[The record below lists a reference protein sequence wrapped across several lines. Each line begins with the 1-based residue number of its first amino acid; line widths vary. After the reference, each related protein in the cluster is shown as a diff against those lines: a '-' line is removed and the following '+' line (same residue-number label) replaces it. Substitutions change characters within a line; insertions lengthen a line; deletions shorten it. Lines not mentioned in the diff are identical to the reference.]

1 MLSLSGAKVVP
12 SVTGICA
19 NFVPAW
25 YNSIVRKGD
34 TYMLTDIDIEWREA
48 ALALLATSLTVV
60 CVVLLAAVMP

>member
-12 SVTGICA
+12 SVTVICA

-34 TYMLTDIDIEWREA
+34 TYMLADIDIEWREA